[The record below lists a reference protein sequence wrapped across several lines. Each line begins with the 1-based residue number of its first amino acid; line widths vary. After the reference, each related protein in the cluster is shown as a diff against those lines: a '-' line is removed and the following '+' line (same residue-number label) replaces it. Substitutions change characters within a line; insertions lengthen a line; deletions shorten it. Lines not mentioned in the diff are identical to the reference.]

1 MQCCH
6 EYAVSN
12 LKLIIKCIIHYILII
27 KRLDIKMENIFE
39 KKIRRHENYQNSIQH
54 EQSL

>member
-39 KKIRRHENYQNSIQH
+39 KK
-54 EQSL
+54 